1 MEFIHEPNR
10 IYVKDE
16 HGGTIVEA
24 TFPDLPDG
32 TVVID
37 HTYVDP
43 ILRGKGVASELMEHV
58 CDEIGRQGKKTYA
71 SCPYAV
77 AWFRKHPDRAD
88 ILLK

>member
-10 IYVKDE
+10 VYVKDE
-16 HGGTIVEA
+16 RGETIVEA
-24 TFPDLPDG
+24 TFPNLAG
-32 TVVID
+32 NEVVID

-58 CDEIGRQGKKTYA
+58 YDEIKRQGKKTYA
-71 SCPYAV
+71 TCPYAV